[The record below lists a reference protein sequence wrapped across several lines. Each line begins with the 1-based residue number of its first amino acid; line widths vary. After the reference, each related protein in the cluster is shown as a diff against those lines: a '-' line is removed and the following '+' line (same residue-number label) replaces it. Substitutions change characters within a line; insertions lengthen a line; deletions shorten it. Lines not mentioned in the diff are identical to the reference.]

1 MSVSQVHPVNYE
13 KSKARKACVFQT
25 SKAQIQAAH
34 DGIQGRLM
42 MIICDELIAIGG
54 TEIEEISYD
63 LARGGDTQE
72 K

>member
-1 MSVSQVHPVNYE
+1 
-13 KSKARKACVFQT
+13 
-25 SKAQIQAAH
+25 
-34 DGIQGRLM
+34 M